1 MAQRAN
7 TPRGTT
13 ASPPT
18 VEEVRLALSHFVE
31 LAAAFEGRGVAL
43 ARGPRD
49 ADLNTLTDVTRALL
63 GHRAV
68 QRRSQADL
76 VHGLAVNVLAEAY
89 RGTQNG
95 TQLDLQTR
103 LVEEFRQLGIELS
116 DADLDQLVVLWA
128 VDKDEARLAAIA
140 RSNPTTTRAASDSGP
155 EEVTIKGSGGPV
167 EAAKKTLG
175 SVLNRG
181 TRTLHDVKEAMEET
195 PPMRA
200 AFGRWIGTA
209 ERHRYVDELRVSWLK
224 EPGSTH
230 AATLLSGSLGSLK
243 ELEEARGDVFD
254 ATVEKGALAFL
265 TTAEG
270 LLSIVTAE
278 SNSPALVEA
287 RRQFQDRWSAR
298 ATLLLI
304 LIGTAPELAD
314 ERLAGI
320 PGISAQVR
328 DAARPLVAA
337 FQTADEAAVKEA
349 LLRFNAAV
357 ALDVIESARAHHAER
372 LQSLQ
377 SDL

>member
-18 VEEVRLALSHFVE
+18 VEEVRLALSHFIE

-43 ARGPRD
+43 MGGPRD

-63 GHRAV
+63 GPRAV

-89 RGTQNG
+89 RGAQNG

-103 LVEEFRQLGIELS
+103 LVEEFGQLGIDLS

-128 VDKDEARLAAIA
+128 ADKNEARLAAIA

-175 SVLNRG
+175 SVLDRG
-181 TRTLHDVKEAMEET
+181 TRTLHDVKEAVEET

-200 AFGRWIGTA
+200 PFGRWIGTA
-209 ERHRYVDELRVSWLK
+209 ERHRYVDELRASWLK
-224 EPGSTH
+224 EPGSAH
-230 AATLLSGSLGSLK
+230 AALLSGSLGSLK

-278 SNSPALVEA
+278 SDSPTLKEA
-287 RRQFQDRWSAR
+287 QRQFHERWSSR
-298 ATLLLI
+298 AKLLLG
-304 LIGTAPELAD
+304 LIAIAPDLAE
-314 ERLAGI
+314 ERLAEL
-320 PGISAQVR
+320 PGVSARVY
-328 DAARPLVAA
+328 DAARPLIAA
-337 FQTADEAAVKEA
+337 FQTADEAAGKAV

-377 SDL
+377 SEL

>member
-43 ARGPRD
+43 AGGPRD
-49 ADLNTLTDVTRALL
+49 ADINTLTDVTRALL
-63 GHRAV
+63 RHRAV

-89 RGTQNG
+89 RGAQNG

-103 LVEEFRQLGIELS
+103 MVEEFGQLGIELS

-175 SVLNRG
+175 SVLDRG
-181 TRTLHDVKEAMEET
+181 TRTLHDVKEAVEET

-209 ERHRYVDELRVSWLK
+209 ERHRYVDELRASWLK
-224 EPGSTH
+224 EPGSAH

-243 ELEEARGDVFD
+243 QLEEARGDVFD

-287 RRQFQDRWSAR
+287 SATSISRQVVRTRDTAAGPHRDRPRTSRRAPRWHPGDQRPGSRRGAPVDRCIPNGGR
-298 ATLLLI
+298 GCRKG
-304 LIGTAPELAD
+304 GT
-314 ERLAGI
+314 
-320 PGISAQVR
+320 
-328 DAARPLVAA
+328 
-337 FQTADEAAVKEA
+337 
-349 LLRFNAAV
+349 V
-357 ALDVIESARAHHAER
+357 ALQCGSRPGRD
-372 LQSLQ
+372 
-377 SDL
+377 